1 MPRAMPRAMAMPR
14 PGLGLGLGLGR
25 WMVDIHL
32 LFVSLVIE
40 ILSTVIHETR
50 LLNL

>member
-1 MPRAMPRAMAMPR
+1 MAMPS
-14 PGLGLGLGLGR
+14 PGLGLGIGLG

-40 ILSTVIHETR
+40 ILSLTVIHETR